1 MRELG
6 RLRPPDV
13 FSQVIEPREEP
24 PAAARVTASRYLA
37 AVPKDSFSHSAV
49 AAAPVDQ
56 VWDALDQPET
66 WEAIGGVDRVT
77 EPVIDADGR
86 LRGFSFEVLAAG
98 KMYVGKAV
106 PLHRECRELIAWAV
120 ETREV
125 RGSTTVELN
134 QVESGTR
141 ITVNLELES
150 RGLLATMFFPV
161 IATTIGKGLPRSVEE
176 FAAGF
181 SRS

>member
-1 MRELG
+1 M
-6 RLRPPDV
+6 
-13 FSQVIEPREEP
+13 
-24 PAAARVTASRYLA
+24 TASRYLA

-49 AAAPVDQ
+49 APAPVDE

-66 WEAIGGVDRVT
+66 WEAIGGVNRVT
-77 EPVIDADGR
+77 EPVIDANGR

-98 KMYVGKAV
+98 KMYLGKAV
-106 PLHRECRELIAWAV
+106 PLNREYRELIAWDV
-120 ETREV
+120 ETSEV
-125 RGSTTVELN
+125 RGRTTVELN

-141 ITVNLELES
+141 ITVTLEIES
-150 RGLLATMFFPV
+150 RGLLSTMFFPV
-161 IATTIGKGLPRSVEE
+161 IAGAIGNDLPRSVEE